1 MEGYPKWGRVPKT
14 KQQALP
20 FEAKDRCGGIRKW
33 SRHPA
38 WTPAMRAALSR
49 IRKGSGKWH
58 TLIGRMYDPRLIE
71 AAWQR
76 LDRRTSGPKR
86 CRGAGVDGVT
96 VEQFSRRA
104 EGEIPRLA
112 QELRS
117 GSYRP
122 RPVRRHEIP
131 KPGSRKK
138 RPLGIPCVRDK
149 VAQEALR
156 SLIEPVFEAEFL
168 EGSHGFRPERS
179 TETACRHLE
188 AYLEAGFHWVVDAD
202 VRNCFGEI
210 DHGKQLESVN
220 ARIADG
226 KVLKLIR
233 SFLKS
238 GVMEEM
244 VYRETVS
251 GTPQGGVI
259 SPLLCNIF
267 LHHLDLRCE
276 EKGLGWVRY
285 ADDFLLL
292 CRTREEAEAAL
303 QWVTGVLTEMG
314 LSLSPEKTC
323 VTCLQDGFDFL
334 GWHYKG
340 DQRWPRTKSEKALR
354 IRLREKTR
362 RLRPGSMEQICAEV
376 SLTLRGWYTH
386 FRDGNSL
393 STFSK
398 LEKWLRRRLR
408 AILHR
413 RRKRK
418 GMGSLGLNF
427 RWPNARFR
435 SWGLFE
441 PSVEL
446 RRYRQRCAQSL

>member
-1 MEGYPKWGRVPKT
+1 MADYPKWGRVAKM
-14 KQQALP
+14 KQQELP
-20 FEAKDRCGGIRKW
+20 LEANDRCGGIRKW
-33 SRHPA
+33 DRHPA

-58 TLIGRMYDPRLIE
+58 TLIGRMYEVRLIE

-76 LDRRTSGPKR
+76 LDRRTRGKR
-86 CRGAGVDGVT
+86 RSRGAGVDGVT

-104 EGEIPRLA
+104 REEVPRLA
-112 QELRS
+112 EELRS

-122 RPVRRHEIP
+122 RPVRQMEVP

-138 RPLGIPCVRDK
+138 RKLGLPCVRDK
-149 VAQEALR
+149 VVQEALR
-156 SLIEPVFEAEFL
+156 SLIEPIFEGEFL
-168 EGSHGFRPERS
+168 EGSHGFRPEHS

-188 AYLEAGFHWVVDAD
+188 AYLEAGFHIVVDAD
-202 VRNCFGEI
+202 VRNCFGEL
-210 DHGKQLESVN
+210 DHEKQLQAVN
-220 ARIADG
+220 TRIADG

-244 VYRETVS
+244 QFRESVS

-259 SPLLCNIF
+259 SPLMCNIF
-267 LHHLDLRCE
+267 LHLLDLRCA

-292 CRTREEAEAAL
+292 CQTRQEAEEAL

-314 LSLSPEKTC
+314 LSLSPEKTR
-323 VTCLQDGFDFL
+323 VACLRDGFDFL
-334 GWHYKG
+334 GWHCKG
-340 DQRWPRTKSEKALR
+340 DQRWPRVKSEKALR
-354 IRLREKTR
+354 YRLRKKTR

-376 SLTLRGWYTH
+376 TPILRGWYTH

-393 STFSK
+393 STLSN

-408 AILHR
+408 SILHR
-413 RRKRK
+413 RHK
-418 GMGSLGLNF
+418 GKGIGNLGLNS

-441 PSVEL
+441 PSAEL
-446 RRYRQRCAQSL
+446 RRYRHRYALLL